1 MLINKDLIL
10 LNLPA
15 NSQEEAL
22 TLLAQRAKELNKIG
36 DVDDFKAAVLD
47 REGEYSTAVGFGVAI
62 PHGKT
67 DAVLE
72 PFLMFARVKPM
83 DWKALDGNPIDLIF
97 LIGVPQKDAGTLH
110 LQVLAALSR
119 KLMKEEFR
127 SAIRLAEIAE
137 GVMEIL
143 EASELGI

>member
-15 NSQEEAL
+15 DSQEEAL

-36 DVDDFKAAVLD
+36 DVEAFKAAVLA

-97 LIGVPQKDAGTLH
+97 LIGVPEKDAGTLH

-127 SAIRLAEIAE
+127 NAIRLAEIAE

-143 EASELGI
+143 KASELGI

>member
-127 SAIRLAEIAE
+127 NAIRLAEIAE

>member
-15 NSQEEAL
+15 DSQEEAL

-36 DVDDFKAAVLD
+36 DVEAFKAAVLA

-97 LIGVPQKDAGTLH
+97 LIGVPEKDAGTLH

-127 SAIRLAEIAE
+127 NAIRLAEIAE